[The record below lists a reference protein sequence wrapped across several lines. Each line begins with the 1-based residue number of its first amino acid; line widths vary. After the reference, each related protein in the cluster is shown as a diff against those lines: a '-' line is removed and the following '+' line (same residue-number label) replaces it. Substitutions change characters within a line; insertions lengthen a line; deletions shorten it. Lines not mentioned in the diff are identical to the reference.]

1 MSELVVPMQRQCRK
15 PGGRVVS
22 IAVLLLP
29 FGVYVACGGGS
40 AAKLYVVGLG
50 LSDVQSF
57 SVSSSGTLSADTTV
71 VGTGSRPDAIVLTR
85 HFAYVL
91 NAASAAQPGSISEFT
106 VSSKGAFSQARTTT
120 VLSNTT
126 LSATPPKTGLNP
138 LAMAADA
145 KTQFIFV
152 ANQGSNSISEY
163 SIDGS
168 TGLLTEA
175 TGSPFATGAGPSGL
189 AVVSSTL
196 FVANQGAG
204 TISIYSFDQNGAL
217 TAAGSPVAAGVA
229 PTALD
234 VDSGGKFLYAADQG
248 ANTVLAFTISGS
260 SLAPVSGSP
269 FAAGTTPVH
278 VRVIGSSVFVANA
291 GSNNVSAYSISG
303 GSGALAAVS
312 GSPFAA
318 GTTPAF
324 TVSGSAGK
332 TLYVANQGS
341 NNISAFQIGSGG
353 ALSAVSGSPFAT
365 LAAGPTALASN
376 N

>member
-1 MSELVVPMQRQCRK
+1 MCEVVVSIQRQCRRLA
-15 PGGRVVS
+15 GRAVS
-22 IAVLLLP
+22 IVVLLLL
-29 FGVYVACGGGS
+29 FGAYVACGGGGS

-50 LSDVQSF
+50 LADVQSF
-57 SVSSSGTLSADTTV
+57 SVASSGTLSADATV
-71 VGTGSRPDAIVLTR
+71 FGTGSRPDAIVLTH

-91 NAASAAQPGSISEFT
+91 NAASAAQPGAISEFALKSNGT
-106 VSSKGAFSQARTTT
+106 LSPARTATALSTT
-120 VLSNTT
+120 N

-138 LAMAADA
+138 LAMVADS
-145 KTQFIFV
+145 KTKFVFV
-152 ANQGSNSISEY
+152 ANQGSNSISVY
-163 SIDGS
+163 GIDGS
-168 TGLLTEA
+168 TGLLTEV

-189 AVVSSTL
+189 AVVSNTV
-196 FVANQGAG
+196 FVANQGAA
-204 TISIYSFDQNGAL
+204 TISVYSFDQNGVL

-234 VDSGGKFLYAADQG
+234 VDSSGKFLYAADQG
-248 ANTVLAFTISGS
+248 GNTVLAFTISGT

-278 VRVIGSSVFVANA
+278 VRVIGSAVFVANA
-291 GSNNVSAYSISG
+291 GSNNVSAYSIS

-318 GTTPAF
+318 GTTPVF
-324 TVSGSAGK
+324 IVSGNGGK
-332 TLYVANQGS
+332 TAYVANQGS
-341 NNISAFQIGSGG
+341 NNISAFEIGSGG

-365 LAAGPTALASN
+365 LAASPTALASN